1 MLKFEK
7 LNIGFGKNKR
17 KPLRTLFKAD
27 GLTFNPG
34 DFVAVIGP
42 NGSGKTTLFN
52 SVLGEQKVIEGQ
64 ILYKNNNWDSISRE
78 EKVKIMSFVPSKF
91 DGVDNLSVYDLI
103 AMGRAPYTN
112 ILNQL
117 TSEDHLVVEKVITE
131 LGLQEMTQKNTVNL
145 SDGERQIAMI
155 GKALAQE
162 TKIMILDE
170 PTAFLDY
177 NNRRKVLQLLSEIAI
192 KNKQLIFIS
201 SHDLELCFE
210 YCNRVVAI
218 DITEKELLDFN
229 TPFEK
234 ESIIRT
240 VY

>member
-1 MLKFEK
+1 MLKFEE
-7 LNIGFGKNKR
+7 LHIGFGRKKR
-17 KPLRTLFKAD
+17 KPPRLLFK
-27 GLTFNPG
+27 TENMSFHPG

-52 SVLGEQKVIEGQ
+52 TILAEQQAIQGQ
-64 ILYKNNNWDSISRE
+64 ILHNNTNWRSVTRE

-91 DGVDNLSVYDLI
+91 NGVDNLSVYDLI

-117 TSEDHLVVEKVITE
+117 TSEDHLVIEKVIHQ
-131 LGLQEMTQKNTVNL
+131 LGLAELVEKNTINL

-162 TKIMILDE
+162 AKIMILDE

-177 NNRRKVLQLLSEIAI
+177 NNRRKVLQLLKEIAI
-192 KNKQLIFIS
+192 KNNQIIFIS
-201 SHDLELCFE
+201 SHDLELCFD
-210 YCNRVVAI
+210 YCSRVVAI
-218 DITEKELLDFN
+218 DAENLKLLDFN
-229 TPFEK
+229 APFDK
-234 ESIIRT
+234 SAIIAS
-240 VY
+240 VF

>member
-1 MLKFEK
+1 MLKFEE
-7 LNIGFGKNKR
+7 LHIGFGKNKR
-17 KPLRTLFKAD
+17 KPTRTLYKTEDLVFK
-27 GLTFNPG
+27 PG
-34 DFVAVIGP
+34 DFIALIGP

-52 SVLGEQKVIEGQ
+52 TILGEHQAIGGQ
-64 ILYKNNNWDSISRE
+64 ILHNNTNWKSITRE
-78 EKVKIMSFVPSKF
+78 EKVKLMSFVPSKF
-91 DGVDNLSVYDLI
+91 NGVDNLNVYELI

-117 TSEDHLVVEKVITE
+117 TKEDHLVVEKVITE
-131 LGLQEMTQKNTVNL
+131 LGLQELAQKNTVNL

-218 DITEKELLDFN
+218 DSKAQKLLDFN
-229 TPFEK
+229 APFEK
-234 ESIIRT
+234 QDIIEA
-240 VY
+240 VF